1 MSESITITIN
11 FEFESPEIPGNYID
25 NAVSSL
31 AFMLQAREAY
41 KKSIMQYLE
50 GGYPD
55 DFKEVEGYVAESL
68 EQSLTNPGGIEKAI
82 AERIAEIRNE
92 LTWDK

>member
-25 NAVSSL
+25 NAVPSL

-68 EQSLTNPGGIEKAI
+68 EQSLTNPGEIEKAI

-92 LTWDK
+92 LSWDK

>member
-1 MSESITITIN
+1 
-11 FEFESPEIPGNYID
+11 
-25 NAVSSL
+25 
-31 AFMLQAREAY
+31 
-41 KKSIMQYLE
+41 MQYLE

-68 EQSLTNPGGIEKAI
+68 EQSLTNPGEIEKAI

-92 LTWDK
+92 LSWDK